1 MEKIYRLDG
10 LDCANC
16 AAKIEKSIKEIQGVE
31 RAQVDFATTKLTIEA
46 ENADLSEVCNEAKQI
61 VKKIEPDVKIKN
73 WQDESEEENNHF
85 KVIQIVSALI
95 ILGVLAL
102 VKPAMPLSLIA
113 YSALYLWIGF
123 DVLKTAVL
131 NIFQG
136 EIFDENFLMTVAT
149 IGALAIGEYPE
160 AVAVM
165 LFYQIGEFFQDY
177 AVNRSRK
184 SIKSLVASRPDKAN
198 LLLDGQLTEVKPE
211 EIHVGDY
218 IVVKPG
224 EKVPLDGVITEGRS
238 FVDTSALTGESVPR
252 SIEAGE
258 EILSGF
264 INQEGQLTIKVT
276 TVFGESTV
284 SKILDLVENAA
295 SKKAPAEKFITS
307 FARYYTPIVVGLAIL
322 LAIVP
327 PLVTAS
333 AFYPWIYRALTFLV
347 ISCPCALVISVP
359 LSFFGGIGG
368 ASKAGVLIKGS
379 NYIETLAKTQT
390 IVFDK
395 TGTLTKG
402 VFEVQEI
409 ETQLPQADFL
419 QIVAS
424 LEQGSNHPI
433 AKSILKA
440 NQKDL
445 SSVENVVEKAGYGI
459 SGQIDKV
466 NYFAGNDKLM
476 AAENIVI
483 PEVHAIGTIIYLAK
497 SRKFL
502 GYLVIADDLKA
513 GVSETMKELKA
524 LGIKQTVML
533 TGDNR
538 KIADAIGKKIG
549 ADHVYSE
556 LLPADKVSHL
566 EELLQ
571 ENHKVAFVGDG
582 MNDAPVLARA
592 DLGIAMGGLGSDAAI
607 EAADVVIMN
616 DQPEK
621 IVTAVKVARKTMK
634 IVKENIIFAL
644 GVKIIVLA
652 LGAVGIVSMPVAVFA
667 DVGVTVLAV
676 INAMRCLRVK

>member
-549 ADHVYSE
+549 VDHVYSE

-634 IVKENIIFAL
+634 IVKENIAFAL

>member
-102 VKPAMPLSLIA
+102 VKPVMPLSLIA

-497 SRKFL
+497 SREFL

-549 ADHVYSE
+549 VDHVYSE

>member
-16 AAKIEKSIKEIQGVE
+16 AAKIEKSIKEIRGVE

-46 ENADLSEVCNEAKQI
+46 ENADLTEVCNEAKQI

-73 WQDESEEENNHF
+73 WQDESEEESNHF
-85 KVIQIVSALI
+85 KIIQIVSAII
-95 ILGVLAL
+95 ILGILAL
-102 VKPAMPLSLIA
+102 VKPAMPLALIA
-113 YSALYLWIGF
+113 YVALYLWIGF
-123 DVLKTAVL
+123 DVLRTAIL

-198 LLLDGQLTEVKPE
+198 LLLDGQLSEVKPE

-322 LAIVP
+322 LAVVP

-445 SSVENVVEKAGYGI
+445 LSVDKVVEKAGYGL
-459 SGQIDKV
+459 SGQIDNI

-476 AAENIVI
+476 AAENIDI
-483 PEVHAIGTIIYLAK
+483 PEVEAIGTIIYVAK
-497 SRKFL
+497 SQEFM

-513 GVSETMKELKA
+513 GVSETMKELKV

-549 ADHVYSE
+549 VDHVYSE

-571 ENHKVAFVGDG
+571 DNHKVAFVGDG

-634 IVKENIIFAL
+634 IVKENIAFAL

-652 LGAVGIVSMPVAVFA
+652 LGAIGIVSMPVAVFA